1 MSRIKNKK
9 SYGELSK
16 QYAYAW
22 NWTVD
27 ASPVTYDT
35 WYAESLGPVKG
46 GKSLRPGKGPSLVYA
61 LLAPT
66 FFEMDNAF
74 GEENCVDDIDNE
86 KMTSYSQQVEV
97 METEC
102 KSPCPSSAE
111 MCIAMC
117 A

>member
-1 MSRIKNKK
+1 MKN
-9 SYGELSK
+9 SVIAI
-16 QYAYAW
+16 QPFVI
-22 NWTVD
+22 T
-27 ASPVTYDT
+27 TII
-35 WYAESLGPVKG
+35 
-46 GKSLRPGKGPSLVYA
+46 VYA
-61 LLAPT
+61 LLVPV

-74 GEENCVDDIDNE
+74 GEREYFVDDIDNE
-86 KMTSYSQQVEV
+86 KMISYTQQVEV

>member
-1 MSRIKNKK
+1 MKN
-9 SYGELSK
+9 SVIAI
-16 QYAYAW
+16 QPFVI
-22 NWTVD
+22 T
-27 ASPVTYDT
+27 TII
-35 WYAESLGPVKG
+35 
-46 GKSLRPGKGPSLVYA
+46 VYA
-61 LLAPT
+61 LLVPV

-74 GEENCVDDIDNE
+74 GEENFVDDIHNE

-111 MCIAMC
+111 MWIAMC